1 MNPFDPALEESV
13 NKLVSGIQ
21 SASTQCMAVP
31 QVAQAVGMLSSHA
44 AMFFGD
50 QRTRFLG
57 AVLGG
62 NGPMAKI
69 KRMVEPHAQRSYYWD
84 LIRLEPIA
92 HSCVKPLWVQNH
104 AFTEYVRYVNKR
116 RAGDD
121 SVGYHD
127 MAYITVPVTCGM
139 VKLLCLKRQIA
150 LSQANDTGLV
160 SLEYSVPSMQF
171 RDFRISSTLEELP
184 SLKQDAAYGQI
195 GQVAFNFQ
203 YDKFWDHHYTTATFL
218 KDREYKPGLFRGVVL
233 TDKEYR
239 DPIEVRLH
247 EFLMVED
254 EYGVRFVD
262 GVITLKPIAWQPCG
276 YCVSF
281 SREMQCV
288 LGLSSGDLEWTQV
301 PQVYQALLVQVPL
314 VENESI
320 GVEVTFDSD
329 YTPLATI
336 LNRRSLDVEI
346 CEQ

>member
-1 MNPFDPALEESV
+1 
-13 NKLVSGIQ
+13 
-21 SASTQCMAVP
+21 
-31 QVAQAVGMLSSHA
+31 
-44 AMFFGD
+44 
-50 QRTRFLG
+50 
-57 AVLGG
+57 
-62 NGPMAKI
+62 
-69 KRMVEPHAQRSYYWD
+69 
-84 LIRLEPIA
+84 
-92 HSCVKPLWVQNH
+92 
-104 AFTEYVRYVNKR
+104 
-116 RAGDD
+116 
-121 SVGYHD
+121 
-127 MAYITVPVTCGM
+127 M

-184 SLKQDAAYGQI
+184 SLKQDPAYGQI

-203 YDKFWDHHYTTATFL
+203 YDKFWDQHYTTATFL

-233 TDKEYR
+233 SDKEYR

-262 GVITLKPIAWQPCG
+262 GVITLKPIAWQPSG

-288 LGLSSGDLEWTQV
+288 LGLSSGDLEWNQV